1 MPESRSK
8 MPTVLVADDDPLRVE
23 VISHKLR
30 RKGLEV
36 LVARDGVEAL
46 QRARDDR
53 PDLVVLDAMMPGLDG
68 FAVLRELKKGPDTAA
83 IPVLMLTARK
93 TERDV
98 VSGLSQGA
106 ADYVTKP
113 FQPAEL
119 VTRITR
125 LLATVGKG

>member
-1 MPESRSK
+1 
-8 MPTVLVADDDPLRVE
+8 MPTVLVADDDPLLVE

-46 QRARDDR
+46 RRTREDR

-119 VTRITR
+119 VTRISR
-125 LLATVGKG
+125 LLAAAGKG